1 MNKMLG
7 IILLAFGLL
16 VLAWGGFS
24 FKTREKVIDI
34 GPIEATREKT
44 HHVLIAPIAG
54 VIAVAAG
61 VGLLVVRRPSHN

>member
-7 IILLAFGLL
+7 IILVAFGLFVL
-16 VLAWGGFS
+16 VWGGFN

-44 HHVLIAPIAG
+44 HHVPIAPIAG
-54 VIAVAAG
+54 AVAVVAG
-61 VGLLVVRRPSHN
+61 VSLLIVRRA